1 MGSARHRQVV
11 ARARVGERGLSL
23 IEVLVVLA
31 ITSVIAAIMFSTT
44 STGVRE
50 NFETANMGLEYAERA
65 TAEATFRRVL
75 RGVVQPD
82 AAPGSP
88 LPVTTAAG
96 TPTALVVATELDEAA
111 ACAPKGHYSVLMLR
125 IVSSG
130 QGGRLLCEGGEQTT
144 EMLAWQSG
152 RATFA
157 YSHDASTWSDRW
169 PTQRLTLGRARNS
182 AESGVDARVVE
193 APLVRLLI
201 EDRGHN
207 TTLWIERAG
216 HTAPAAIDRLASPG
230 VARSFAS
237 RS

>member
-11 ARARVGERGLSL
+11 ARAGERGLSL

-31 ITSVIAAIMFSTT
+31 ITSAMAAIMFSTT

-50 NFETANMGLEYAERA
+50 NFEIATKGLDYADRA

-82 AAPGSP
+82 AAPGGP
-88 LPVTTAAG
+88 PPVTTAAG
-96 TPTALVVATELDEAA
+96 TPAALVIATELDEAA

-130 QGGRLLCEGGEQTT
+130 QGGRLLCEGGERTT
-144 EMLAWQSG
+144 EMLVWRSG

-157 YSHDASTWSDRW
+157 YSRDASTWSDRW
-169 PTQRLTLGRARNS
+169 PAQPLTFGQTRGS
-182 AESGVDARVVE
+182 AASDVDARVVE
-193 APLVRLLI
+193 APLVRLLV
-201 EDRGHN
+201 EDRGHI

-216 HTAPAAIDRLASPG
+216 HTAPAAIDRLASPSG
-230 VARSFAS
+230 ALSFAS